1 MKNTN
6 ILTVAILK
14 FSSIIVILSLMIF
27 WEICIRYYQ
36 VPQYILPSPTFIIIT
51 LVNDWPILL
60 PAMTNTLEVAFL
72 GFLLASTGGIFIA
85 LVMSYSK
92 IIQSTVLPLAIILQ
106 VTPIVAI
113 APLIVI
119 YVDSTK
125 VALLLCVWLVA
136 FFPVLTN
143 SIFGLNTINADLI
156 DLFKLYRAS
165 KFKTLVHLRI
175 PNSIPSIVAGL
186 KVSAGLSLIGAIVA
200 EFAAGSGGSESGLAF
215 RILEAGYRLNIP
227 RMFACLF
234 LLAIIG
240 IFFHKFI
247 EFTSQRI
254 LIKYTFN

>member
-1 MKNTN
+1 MKNSN
-6 ILTVAILK
+6 LPIGIILK
-14 FSSIIVILSLMIF
+14 FSSVILILILMVF
-27 WEICIRYYQ
+27 WEIFIKYYQ
-36 VPQYILPSPTFIIIT
+36 IPQYILPPPSFIIIT
-51 LVNDWPILL
+51 LINDWPILL

-72 GFLLASTGGIFIA
+72 GFLLASTGGILIA

-92 IIQSTVLPLAIILQ
+92 IIQHTVLPLAIILQ

-113 APLIVI
+113 APLIII
-119 YVDSTK
+119 YVDNTK

-143 SIFGLNTINADLI
+143 SIFGLNSVNADLI
-156 DLFKLYRAS
+156 DLFKLYKAS

-186 KVSAGLSLIGAIVA
+186 KVSAGLSLIGAVVA

-240 IFFHKFI
+240 ILFHKII
-247 EFTSQRI
+247 ELISQRV
-254 LIKYTFN
+254 LVKYRF